1 MAKGVKLKE
10 LIKENILFQVSG
22 VYPEIPEILESI
34 KNVKVALKEKDINF
48 LLQETHQL
56 IVQFFK
62 NIPELSRL
70 FFRIGLRCED
80 EGLIEEAIFYYRLS
94 NLLKPNAKAIN
105 NLAVL
110 YAEVGREKEAIKILK
125 EGIKNFPENSI
136 LKENLQILQSE
147 R

>member
-1 MAKGVKLKE
+1 M
-10 LIKENILFQVSG
+10 
-22 VYPEIPEILESI
+22 
-34 KNVKVALKEKDINF
+34 
-48 LLQETHQL
+48 

-110 YAEVGREKEAIKILK
+110 YAEVGREEEAIKILK
-125 EGIKNFPENSI
+125 EGIKNFPENTI